1 LVNTTYIQRVLT
13 THGLQPPAAD
23 CNAGTKGKVV
33 PVSYTADYYFWK
45 KTGA

>member
-1 LVNTTYIQRVLT
+1 MAFN
-13 THGLQPPAAD
+13 GPPPTAMQEPR
-23 CNAGTKGKVV
+23 GKVV